1 MRILIVTPARPGS
14 KSGNRVT
21 ALRWQRALRALGH
34 RVRIATELVAG
45 RFDLV
50 VALHARKSAAAIAAA
65 TAPTV
70 LAMTGTDLYRDIHRS
85 AAARRS
91 LDRADR
97 IVVLHAEGARDL
109 PRHVRSKV
117 RVIEQSAVMPRPRRA
132 GFDVVVVGHL
142 RSEKDPFR
150 AAYAVRALPE
160 SSRLRVVHV
169 GLALSDSMRVA
180 AEREMARNPR
190 YVSRGELSPAAAKRA
205 IADARLLVLS
215 SRMEGGANVLSEA
228 LIARTPILA
237 SRIASSVGV
246 LGASYPGFFPVADT
260 AALRRLLLRAERDR
274 AFYRSLVEA
283 CARRRPRFLPARER
297 AAWRALLAELSP

>member
-45 RFDLV
+45 RFDV
-50 VALHARKSAAAIAAA
+50 IVALHAKKSAPAIASA

-70 LAMTGTDLYRDIHRS
+70 LAMTGTDLYRDIGRS
-85 AAARRS
+85 ASARRS
-91 LDRADR
+91 LERADR
-97 IVVLHAEGARDL
+97 IVVLHERGALDL
-109 PRHVRSKV
+109 PRHLRSKV
-117 RVIEQSAVMPRPRRA
+117 RVIEQSAVMPRPRRS
-132 GFDVVVVGHL
+132 GFDAVVVGHL
-142 RSEKDPFR
+142 RSEKDPLR
-150 AAYAVRALPE
+150 AAFAARALPR
-160 SSRLRVVHV
+160 SSRLRVVHL
-169 GLALSDSMRVA
+169 GGALTDSMRIA
-180 AEREMARNPR
+180 AEREMTKNPR
-190 YVSRGELSPAAAKRA
+190 YLWRGERSPAAAKRA

-246 LGASYPGFFPVADT
+246 LGASYPGFFPVSDT
-260 AALRRLLLRAERDR
+260 AALRRLMLRAERDR
-274 AFYRSLVEA
+274 AFYRTLVEA
-283 CARRRPRFLPARER
+283 CARRRSRFLPARER